1 MGPRPI
7 APGGTRRGRALLPGA
22 AVALRRRWRAAGLA
36 AGLVGGLTLG
46 PALAAPGDA
55 LLAATSGAPAERGW
69 LSLSADY
76 ADRSLNP
83 FQDRAVDPSAPRL
96 PPGSVQGRQL
106 AGGWRATD
114 ALGLSAALGQR
125 EVDDGL
131 DRYRFDTWLLAAQV
145 RVRQADAPAGGAWP
159 SLSLRLAAWGNRAD
173 SMKSRTPVQVP
184 GAVLSSVEVTS
195 PSDRNLQAD
204 LLAGWELRPSLS
216 LHAVLSLGRTQLAYG
231 DLAATTTLNGCQYD
245 LDFNGN
251 DIFGNLSGPCS
262 AAGGVIR
269 QFFDS
274 SGDYGV
280 DVPRELA
287 WRGHF
292 VQAGLNARWQRGD
305 WTLHGGYLAH
315 RIWRRDVD
323 DIAAARGDP
332 VQTINHLVA
341 LEAEWRAMPH
351 LSLYLRGQ
359 RSSRLFFNDMPVLY
373 NSSTSG
379 SFGQHFSLLTL
390 GLRAHF

>member
-1 MGPRPI
+1 MDW
-7 APGGTRRGRALLPGA
+7 TAL
-22 AVALRRRWRAAGLA
+22 
-36 AGLVGGLTLG
+36 
-46 PALAAPGDA
+46 
-55 LLAATSGAPAERGW
+55 
-69 LSLSADY
+69 
-76 ADRSLNP
+76 
-83 FQDRAVDPSAPRL
+83 
-96 PPGSVQGRQL
+96 
-106 AGGWRATD
+106 
-114 ALGLSAALGQR
+114 
-125 EVDDGL
+125 
-131 DRYRFDTWLLAAQV
+131 
-145 RVRQADAPAGGAWP
+145 

-173 SMKSRTPVQVP
+173 AMKSRTPVQVP

-204 LLAGWELRPSLS
+204 LLAGWRLRPSLS

-231 DLAATTTLNGCQYD
+231 DLAATTTLNGCNYD

-251 DIFGNLSGPCS
+251 DIFGNLSAPCS

-292 VQAGLNARWQRGD
+292 VQLGLNARWQRGD

-341 LEAEWRAMPH
+341 LEAEWRAMPQ

-359 RSSRLFFNDMPVLY
+359 RSSRLFFNEMPVLY